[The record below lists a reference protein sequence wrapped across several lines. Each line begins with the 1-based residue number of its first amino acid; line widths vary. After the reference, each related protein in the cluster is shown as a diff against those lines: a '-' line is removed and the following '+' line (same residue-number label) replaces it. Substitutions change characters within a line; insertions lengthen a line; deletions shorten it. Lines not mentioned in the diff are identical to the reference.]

1 MTYNE
6 ERIAELLGALPPAPE
21 AWVRAAQEL
30 PRARRDLDEI
40 VARAEADLAFRKALI
55 ADLEAALAA
64 EDARVYEAALGAMR
78 SPAGE
83 TAEERDAAIHA
94 ALASAAEIPFRIAE
108 A

>member
-1 MTYNE
+1 MTYDE

-40 VARAEADLAFRKALI
+40 VARAEADFAFRKALI

-64 EDARVYEAALGAMR
+64 EGYEPDQRTLR
-78 SPAGE
+78 RLR
-83 TAEERDAAIHA
+83 ERY
-94 ALASAAEIPFRIAE
+94 SS
-108 A
+108 